1 MSNRHK
7 SHVDACFLFLLRP
20 SPSFPYFSKKITR
33 LFFYVENVPI
43 ENFESNNGRYAF
55 LISNHFCHHSFLS
68 LSLSGHFYL
77 TFPSTFLFVN
87 FCASQLFAPSVIDDI
102 PLSIRLIITP
112 RLLPLP
118 RWYVT

>member
-1 MSNRHK
+1 
-7 SHVDACFLFLLRP
+7 
-20 SPSFPYFSKKITR
+20 
-33 LFFYVENVPI
+33 VENVPI

-77 TFPSTFLFVN
+77 TFPSTVLFVN
-87 FCASQLFAPSVIDDI
+87 FCASQLCAPSVIDDI

-118 RWYVT
+118 RLVRNVKVVKLKPLQPAKYSSCV